1 MKIVCLV
8 QAGPPMH
15 AFVQRVHA
23 RHPIDLLVVEHPPV
37 AARVQRLAKEV
48 TPARVYSA
56 VRARVV
62 NQLRASADRAAQARW
77 FGNDWHRFP
86 PHVPR
91 LDVADVNDAE
101 VVGRLR
107 SLGPDVLLD
116 HGTTILRAP
125 VLESAP
131 TALNLHWGLSPY
143 YRGTHCTDWALINW
157 DPLNI
162 GVTVHRLARAIDGGG
177 VLGQARAEVR
187 ADDTVHSLNMQLT
200 ALGTDITV
208 RALDVLAAG
217 GELVYHQ
224 QTLSDGF
231 LKLNRQFTADLR
243 RHVDHL
249 EEGGL
254 GPMLK
259 SPGRPAQ
266 PIVELSAPAAGR

>member
-1 MKIVCLV
+1 MKVVCLV

-37 AARVQRLAKEV
+37 APKVQRLAKEV

-62 NQLRASADRAAQARW
+62 NQLRVGAGRAAQDRW
-77 FGNDWHRFP
+77 FGSDWHRFP
-86 PHVPR
+86 PGVPT
-91 LDVADVNDAE
+91 LEVADINDLE

-107 SLGPDVLLD
+107 AISPDVLLD
-116 HGTTILRAP
+116 HGTTILRRP
-125 VLESAP
+125 VLEAAP

-177 VLGQARAEVR
+177 ILGQARAEVR
-187 ADDTVHSLNMQLT
+187 PDDTVHSLNMQLT
-200 ALGTDITV
+200 ALGTDIIV
-208 RALDVLAAG
+208 RALDILASG
-217 GELVYHQ
+217 GELTYHPQ
-224 QTLSDGF
+224 DLADGF

-249 EEGGL
+249 EYGGL
-254 GPMLK
+254 GAMLGA
-259 SPGRPAQ
+259 PGRPAL
-266 PIVELSAPAAGR
+266 PICELSPARAGR